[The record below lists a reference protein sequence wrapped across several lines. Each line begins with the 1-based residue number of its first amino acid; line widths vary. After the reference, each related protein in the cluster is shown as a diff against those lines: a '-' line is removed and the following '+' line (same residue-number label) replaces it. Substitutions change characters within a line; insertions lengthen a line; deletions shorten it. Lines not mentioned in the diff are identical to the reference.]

1 MNLSRFKSESRPA
14 LLSLGLNEFSSLA
27 STAQVLEKDKWGP
40 KVFLLENGN
49 ILKIFRLKRW
59 FSRAL
64 LYPYSLRFYRNAQ
77 QLAGLG
83 IATLQPLALYRLP
96 EKWKTAVQ
104 YEPLPGRTLRQ
115 VVDQSDAGDMAASL
129 GRFVAELHEKG
140 VYFRS
145 LHLGNIIFTPEGGL
159 GLIDVA
165 DTRFYKSRLNRWQR
179 MRNLKHLCRL
189 APDREKLKSMGWRN
203 FCEGYL
209 SVCGAALDNQALQ
222 RRMQGLLE

>member
-1 MNLSRFKSESRPA
+1 MIHQFRTLQPAELSRLTEGASILEQDRFGIKVLR
-14 LLSLGLNEFSSLA
+14 LGDE
-27 STAQVLEKDKWGP
+27 T
-40 KVFLLENGN
+40 
-49 ILKIFRLKRW
+49 ILKMFRVKRW
-59 FSRAL
+59 FSSATF
-64 LYPYSLRFYRNAQ
+64 YPYSLRFCRNAQ
-77 QLAGLG
+77 RLSQLG
-83 IATLQPLALYRLP
+83 IPTLIPVALYRLP

-104 YEPLPGRTLRQ
+104 YMPLPGRTLRQ
-115 VVDQSDAGDMAASL
+115 VVDQGDAGGMAASL
-129 GRFVAELHEKG
+129 GQFVAELHENG

-145 LHLGNIIFTPEGGL
+145 LHLGNIIFTPEGRL

-209 SVCGAALDNQALQ
+209 SVCGTALDNQALQ
-222 RRMQGLLE
+222 RRMQDLLE